1 MVQSSRL
8 GAGCCL
14 CELGAGFSS
23 GAEPHG
29 AVNGAVQGLIRRFRE
44 EVRGGRIL
52 SATTGSAPSAPDILR
67 WLEEVLGF
75 PIINA
80 YGSTEGGMITMD
92 SKMTQ

>member
-1 MVQSSRL
+1 M
-8 GAGCCL
+8 
-14 CELGAGFSS
+14 
-23 GAEPHG
+23 
-29 AVNGAVQGLIRRFRE
+29 VQGLIRRFRE
-44 EVRGGRIL
+44 EVLGGRIL